1 MDNCKKRMKRNVKNW
16 LFVLAVALLGGNNVV
31 VQAAEKYVNDIV
43 YVPLRAGPGN
53 QYRILHQG
61 LRTGTRL
68 TILEDDAGQG
78 FSRVAM
84 SDGTEGYIRV
94 QYLMELKPARERLPE
109 EQEKNRQLT
118 AQLSQVQAQLRQA
131 EAELQSV
138 KDNLKNTST
147 MLDEKT
153 TELVSLREATAEP
166 LALDRRN
173 KQLMEE
179 SQRYKN
185 QVEVVEAENAQLI
198 RNNNIRW
205 YLYGGGT
212 ILVGIILGLFLP
224 MVRLRKKPSSDWV

>member
-1 MDNCKKRMKRNVKNW
+1 MKRIVKSW
-16 LFVLAVALLGGNNVV
+16 LFVLTFALLAGNNGD

-68 TILEDDAGQG
+68 TILEEDAGQG
-78 FSRVAM
+78 FSKVAL
-84 SDGTEGYIRV
+84 SDGTEGFIRA
-94 QYLMELKPARERLPE
+94 QYLMNLQPARERLPK

-118 AQLSQVQAQLRQA
+118 AQLSQVQAQLRQK

-138 KDNLKNTST
+138 KDTLKNTST

-179 SQRYKN
+179 NQRYKN
-185 QVEVVEAENAQLI
+185 RVEVVEAENAQLI
-198 RNNNIRW
+198 RNNSIRW

-212 ILVGIILGLFLP
+212 ILVGVILGLFLP

>member
-1 MDNCKKRMKRNVKNW
+1 MKLIVKTMMFALTAVW
-16 LFVLAVALLGGNNVV
+16 LSGNAVP
-31 VQAAEKYVNDIV
+31 VQAAEKYVTDIV

-68 TILEDDAGQG
+68 TVLEEKAGEDFTKVQM
-78 FSRVAM
+78 A
-84 SDGTEGYIRV
+84 DGSEGYVRT
-94 QYLMELKPARERLPE
+94 QYLMNEQPARSRLPQ
-109 EQEKNRQLT
+109 EQEKNQQL
-118 AQLSQVQAQLRQA
+118 AARLKQLQAQLKQR
-131 EAELQSV
+131 ETELQSV
-138 KDNLKNTST
+138 KGNLKNTSS

-179 SQRYKN
+179 NLRYKN
-185 QVEVVEAENAQLI
+185 RVEVVEAENAQLV
-198 RNNNIRW
+198 RNTSIRW

-212 ILVGIILGLFLP
+212 IFVGILLGLFLP
-224 MVRLRKKPSSDWV
+224 MVRLRKKPASDWV